1 MKAKKVL
8 YNIFIKYQGLFVLL
22 VLIDQISKLLAIK
35 YLQTPVTIFSWFKLE
50 LSVNSGVA
58 FSLFKD
64 APQIVSAFI
73 SIIATIALEY
83 YIIKHKPKDKFMVVM
98 LIILAAG
105 AFGNGIDRWLAVF
118 GRKINVNGVYYSG
131 VVDFIYPTF
140 FANFNI
146 ADSYVTCTCII
157 LLIYFIFSKDDSEPS
172 YKELKEA
179 EKKLNEEKNLES
191 NEDEPLNKDD
201 KNE

>member
-73 SIIATIALEY
+73 S
-83 YIIKHKPKDKFMVVM
+83 
-98 LIILAAG
+98 
-105 AFGNGIDRWLAVF
+105 
-118 GRKINVNGVYYSG
+118 
-131 VVDFIYPTF
+131 TF
-140 FANFNI
+140 
-146 ADSYVTCTCII
+146 
-157 LLIYFIFSKDDSEPS
+157 
-172 YKELKEA
+172 
-179 EKKLNEEKNLES
+179 
-191 NEDEPLNKDD
+191 
-201 KNE
+201 